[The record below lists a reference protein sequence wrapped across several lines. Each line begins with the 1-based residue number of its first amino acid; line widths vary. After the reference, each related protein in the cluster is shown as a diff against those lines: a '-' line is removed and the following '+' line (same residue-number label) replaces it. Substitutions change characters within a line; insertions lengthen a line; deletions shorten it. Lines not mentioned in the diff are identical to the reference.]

1 MLITKGDDGKGG
13 RSSARS
19 ACPRLCCPL
28 LSWRWSGASIGKTTK
43 LGHDN
48 RPRKQNLCISFFFFW
63 SAGEVDTPSHLQTKR
78 EQFGFDKY
86 ILKQFWHCEDLQCS
100 AGWWWGLIQLYS
112 PLLSQGHLKTRPGV
126 TTSSCY
132 ELLATLQGFN
142 TILREAILQVPKV
155 RWLHHVR
162 LCV

>member
-1 MLITKGDDGKGG
+1 MGRVDAAQQGQLAHVCVVPCCLGDGAEPVLGKQ
-13 RSSARS
+13 
-19 ACPRLCCPL
+19 PNLVMTIDL
-28 LSWRWSGASIGKTTK
+28 ENKTCAF
-43 LGHDN
+43 
-48 RPRKQNLCISFFFFW
+48 PFFFW